1 MNFIF
6 WRNVLSALFIV
17 AFVLDLIFGN
27 GVESWRHWI
36 AGAAFLVSVDDLI
49 STFEK
54 YRVHGRIS
62 EPQAKTFQHV
72 LSVLIIGFFI
82 YDLVSDREIIWRDW
96 FIGVGFAFAL
106 RNLAL
111 TSRERS
117 RR

>member
-1 MNFIF
+1 MNLIF
-6 WRNVLSALFIV
+6 WRNVLSVIFLV

-49 STFEK
+49 STLEK
-54 YRVHGRIS
+54 HGNGRKFS
-62 EPQAKTFQHV
+62 ESRAKTFQHV
-72 LSVLIIGFFI
+72 LSVLIIAFFV

-96 FIGVGFAFAL
+96 LIGAGFAYAL
-106 RNLAL
+106 RNLAV
-111 TSRERS
+111 TFRDNP